1 MSYGHF
7 LLFLIR
13 NEVFIM
19 VVYDN
24 LRKENVI
31 ESPKQNVGD
40 LVFVPF
46 LDIILKCF

>member
-1 MSYGHF
+1 MTSVSYGHF
-7 LLFLIR
+7 LPFLIG

-24 LRKENVI
+24 LRKEKVI
-31 ESPKQNVGD
+31 ESPKQNVGH

-46 LDIILKCF
+46 LDIA

>member
-1 MSYGHF
+1 VGASMSYGHF
-7 LLFLIR
+7 LPFLIG

-24 LRKENVI
+24 LREEKVI
-31 ESPKQNVGD
+31 ESPKQNVVD

-46 LDIILKCF
+46 LDII